1 MTAVANINGTAIA
14 YGDQGSGSALILLH
28 GGLGSGVT
36 WEPVAARLA
45 DRFRVVTPDSRGHGR
60 SLNPG
65 GTLSYPLL
73 ADDIAALI
81 TELELDRPVVA
92 GWSDGGQIALELAV
106 RHPHA
111 AAALVVGGAYHDFA
125 GSGLRDAH
133 RDLLAHLDEELGDE
147 ADEIKALHDDW
158 PALIEQT
165 AGMWLDYPGLPDT
178 SIRDIAAPILVL
190 AGDRDEL
197 VPLELTLSLLKHLS
211 DAELAVIAQTDHSA
225 PLSEQRA
232 DAVAFAIGDFAT
244 RRGLHAPPRSER
256 NDP

>member
-1 MTAVANINGTAIA
+1 MTALANINGTAIA
-14 YGDQGSGSALILLH
+14 YVERGSGPPLVLLH
-28 GGLGSGVT
+28 GGLGAGVT

-65 GTLSYPLL
+65 GSLSYPLL
-73 ADDIAALI
+73 ADDIAALVA
-81 TELELDRPVVA
+81 ELELDRPIVA
-92 GWSDGGQIALELAV
+92 GWSDGGQVALELAV

-125 GSGLRDAH
+125 GSGLRDSH
-133 RDLLAHLDEELGDE
+133 RHLLAHLDEELGDE

-165 AGMWLDYPGLPDT
+165 AGMWLDYPGLPDAT
-178 SIRDIAAPILVL
+178 IRDIAAPILVL

-197 VPLELTLSLLKHLS
+197 VPLELSLSLFTHLS
-211 DAELAVIAQTDHSA
+211 DAELAVIAHTDHSA

-232 DAVAFAIGDFAT
+232 DAVAFAIGDFAA
-244 RRGLHAPPRSER
+244 RRGLRRTPGSER

>member
-1 MTAVANINGTAIA
+1 
-14 YGDQGSGSALILLH
+14 
-28 GGLGSGVT
+28 
-36 WEPVAARLA
+36 VAARLA

-147 ADEIKALHDDW
+147 AD
-158 PALIEQT
+158 
-165 AGMWLDYPGLPDT
+165 
-178 SIRDIAAPILVL
+178 
-190 AGDRDEL
+190 
-197 VPLELTLSLLKHLS
+197 
-211 DAELAVIAQTDHSA
+211 
-225 PLSEQRA
+225 
-232 DAVAFAIGDFAT
+232 
-244 RRGLHAPPRSER
+244 
-256 NDP
+256 